1 MFYDFD
7 NRKTLFTYCRIRG
20 SLLGFYDR
28 LSSPNARGDAR
39 DVARSC
45 WRLLGERGGKHGG
58 VFFDHGQGT
67 IGSGPMLH
75 MDAHL
80 FIVYE
85 L

>member
-1 MFYDFD
+1 MFKENKWYERF
-7 NRKTLFTYCRIRG
+7 CRIRG
-20 SLLGFYDR
+20 SLLGFCDR

-45 WRLLGERGGKHGG
+45 WWLLGERGWRTRRGLLRSRAGDRG
-58 VFFDHGQGT
+58 L
-67 IGSGPMLH
+67 GSDVTV
-75 MDAHL
+75 DAYL